1 MTLLILSFIA
11 GVLTI
16 FAPCILPLLPV
27 IIGGSLIDGAN
38 TEKPSPYRPVVIAAS
53 LAVSVIAFTLL
64 LKFTTM
70 FLGIPAAVWSV
81 VSGVIVILLGVYFL
95 KPELWYRLPITS
107 KLNISSNKL
116 LGKSLQGKGTFSAI
130 LIGLSLGPVF
140 NSCSPT
146 YALVVAG
153 VLPESFARGL
163 LYLLAYAV
171 GMAGAL
177 LLVAYGGKAA
187 ISKLGWLSNP
197 HGYVKKT
204 VGIVFI
210 VVGLSVAFGL
220 DKKAQTYI
228 LERGWYDPIGRF
240 EKSLEQ

>member
-16 FAPCILPLLPV
+16 LAPCVLPLLPV
-27 IIGGSLIDGAN
+27 IIGGTLVDGERA
-38 TEKPSPYRPVVIAAS
+38 TKPSPYRPLVIAAS
-53 LAVSVIAFTLL
+53 LALSVIAFTLL

-70 FLGIPAAVWSV
+70 FLAIPAAVWSII
-81 VSGVIVILLGVYFL
+81 SGVIVVLLGIYFL
-95 KPELWYRLPITS
+95 RPELWYRLPLTAS
-107 KLNISSNKL
+107 FNTSSNEL
-116 LGKSLQGKGTFSAI
+116 LGKSLQGRGLPSAV
-130 LIGLSLGPVF
+130 LIGASLGPVF

-153 VLPESFARGL
+153 VLPESLARGL
-163 LYLLAYAV
+163 LYLTAYAI

-187 ISKLGWLSNP
+187 ITKLGWLSNP
-197 HGYVKKT
+197 HGYIKKII
-204 VGIVFI
+204 GIVFI

-228 LERGWYDPIGRF
+228 LDQGWYDPIGRF
-240 EKSLEQ
+240 EQSLE

>member
-1 MTLLILSFIA
+1 MTLLILSFVA

-16 FAPCILPLLPV
+16 FAPCVLPLLPV
-27 IIGGSLIDGAN
+27 IVGGTLVGDENSK
-38 TEKPSPYRPVVIAAS
+38 KPSTYRPVIIAGS
-53 LAVSVIAFTLL
+53 LAISVILFTLL

-70 FLGIPAAVWSV
+70 FLGIPAMAWSV
-81 VSGVIVILLGVYFL
+81 VSGLIVILLGVYFL
-95 KPELWYRLPITS
+95 KPDLWYRLPFTS
-107 KLNISSNKL
+107 SFNTSANKL
-116 LGKSLQGKGTFSAI
+116 LGKSLQGKGSISAI

-163 LYLLAYAV
+163 LYLIAYAI

-177 LLVAYGGKAA
+177 LLVAYGGKAV

-197 HGYVKKT
+197 HGSMKKI
-204 VGIVFI
+204 VGIIFI

-228 LERGWYDPIGRF
+228 LEQGWYDPIGRF
-240 EKSLEQ
+240 ERSLE

>member
-1 MTLLILSFIA
+1 MTLFILSFIA

-27 IIGGSLIDGAN
+27 IIGGALVEDEKSK
-38 TEKPSPYRPVVIAAS
+38 KPSPYRPLVIAGS
-53 LAVSVIAFTLL
+53 LAVSVIVFTLL

-70 FLGIPAAVWSV
+70 FLGIPATVWSV
-81 VSGVIVILLGVYFL
+81 ISGVIVILLGVYFL
-95 KPELWYRLPITS
+95 KPDLWYRLPITS
-107 KLNISSNKL
+107 KMNISSNKL
-116 LGKSLQGKGTFSAI
+116 LGKSLQGKGLLSAV

-163 LYLLAYAV
+163 LYLIAYAV

-177 LLVAYGGKAA
+177 LLVAYGGKAVIA
-187 ISKLGWLSNP
+187 WAGWLSNP
-197 HGYVKKT
+197 HGYVKRI
-204 VGIVFI
+204 VGIIFI
-210 VVGLSVAFGL
+210 VVGLSVTFGL

-228 LERGWYDPIGRF
+228 LEQGWYDPIGRF
-240 EKSLEQ
+240 ERSLE